1 MFTFL
6 VEPVFGDIFL
16 VRPPWLYIE
25 KLSQESSCAIFLGGG
40 DGDAV
45 ARAQWLN
52 LGTKSKSV

>member
-1 MFTFL
+1 MDSVDDNKAI
-6 VEPVFGDIFL
+6 VEHIGMHYCNASNENFGG
-16 VRPPWLYIE
+16 R
-25 KLSQESSCAIFLGGG
+25 CAIFLGGG